1 MSHLDD
7 LRERGFTIASEDELG
22 YPGLHELIGE
32 AFFSETALPPVPD
45 ISGPVPTRYRNKD
58 FMHYRRLGQAL
69 DLRETSDNRYARIR
83 IPGDP
88 PWRPIPRF
96 RWTGVPGAA
105 EVAAALLNMV
115 PEEDRHEDGT
125 FGLHGF
131 RSFSQ
136 VVAEP
141 HADGFEFGGTYVVG
155 RTTGGAVSYLHDLR
169 QGGKRVLEHQLQPG
183 EILLF
188 HERYP
193 GQEPM
198 FLHGATALEPG
209 GHRDALVIQ
218 FDAPED
224 LLAAAEEK
232 QDLGGVW

>member
-1 MSHLDD
+1 MSHADD
-7 LRERGFTIASEDELG
+7 LRERGWMIATEDELG
-22 YPGLHELIGE
+22 YPGLHKAIAE
-32 AFFSETALPPVPD
+32 AFFTEAALPPRPD
-45 ISGPVPTRYRNKD
+45 VEGPVPTRYRNKD
-58 FMHYRRLGQAL
+58 FMHYRRIGQAIGL
-69 DLRETSDNRYARIR
+69 VETSADRYARIR
-83 IPGDP
+83 IPGNP

-96 RWTGVPGAA
+96 RWTAVPGAA

-115 PEEDRHEDGT
+115 PDEDRHPEGT

-141 HADGFEFGGTYVVG
+141 HADGFEFGGTYVVD
-155 RTTGGAVSYLHDLR
+155 RTKGGAVSYLYDLR
-169 QGGKRVLEHQLQPG
+169 KGGKLVLEHQLQPG

-198 FLHGATALEPG
+198 FLHGATPLDG
-209 GHRDALVIQ
+209 
-218 FDAPED
+218 
-224 LLAAAEEK
+224 
-232 QDLGGVW
+232 